1 MKNDFKGREN
11 FLRELGLFNVEFSKL
26 EFGLLDLCTMTS
38 EYFPAFMPRYIDYIG
53 DSLETKRK
61 TIKSYLNKNLPD
73 LLPEWTEINVEIGL
87 LNEERRHLV
96 HGVGQAYLFHE
107 SISTYV
113 KKKDRVEKKEY
124 TVKDIKALTNRVAH
138 VNTGKNGICG
148 VFHFTMKTAVID
160 LYNENVPDGEKKV
173 FRVNNEIRTKWKVA

>member
-1 MKNDFKGREN
+1 MMKNDFKGREN

-38 EYFPAFMPRYIDYIG
+38 EHFPAYKPRYIDFIG
-53 DSLETKRK
+53 DSLEKKRK
-61 TIKSYLNKNLPD
+61 KIKYHLKENLPD
-73 LLPEWTEINVEIGL
+73 LLKEWTEINVEIGL
-87 LNEERRHLV
+87 LNDERRHLV

-113 KKKDRVEKKEY
+113 KKKDKVEKKEY
-124 TVKDIKALTNRVAH
+124 TVKNIRSLTNRVAH

-148 VFHFTMKTAVID
+148 EFYFKMKTAVID
-160 LYNENVPDGEKKV
+160 LYNESVPNKDKKV
-173 FRVNNEIRTKWKVA
+173 FRVNNEIVSVWKG